1 MFLFFLGVRYM
12 DGPMRATI
20 GEVKLGKGSERIPKR
35 LSMSDMK
42 EEWEVTEGR
51 EWQIRGWI

>member
-1 MFLFFLGVRYM
+1 
-12 DGPMRATI
+12 MRATI